1 MRPRSHLTA
10 ALIALGAL
18 AACGSPPVSTLA
30 GPTPVASQPAPD
42 ASAEAVPAPVVARAR
57 PSAEA
62 LVGRVRVSAIVAARK
77 LLPPFAA
84 KDFGNEI
91 TDELGLDRGILTA
104 PDALQKLGI
113 DQAGTITFETFELD
127 EAGAAMGAKLHGLA
141 QVPDD
146 EDLSQS
152 ILHEH
157 ARTARPGW
165 FMTRVRVPV
174 SGDAFGDLLD
184 RGLGRRGARR
194 TEIRSGEVAYTLGRA
209 VWHTKRDG
217 DSMLVELALSERL
230 TEARDVR
237 DALGALGAWS
247 PTTSQPLLA
256 GEDLVVRMVP
266 SAMTTAGF
274 FLAMQPLG
282 EKIDKITDPQALRRT
297 LANAYR
303 NARSF
308 DTLDAPEGKP
318 RYASV
323 VITQS
328 GDKTTL
334 TSTFAADT
342 EPPRAEDWADSG
354 VDFTVDGSALGFSI
368 NGPLLYGWKM
378 IAGRDGV
385 NPYYGHDI
393 GRTAERADF
402 LAPFLFVGDAP
413 FLFGR
418 AAMEQI
424 EQVGH
429 ATLPFVRKWD
439 RVGAAVTTG
448 PWMGIDMFNVAFV
461 GILPKT
467 ATEENAACALAR
479 DDKKCAAK
487 DRLRP
492 NAVANRAG
500 WFVMRKKID
509 GRWVVMVSRNEASL
523 KTLPIHV
530 TEGARSPFIAM
541 IDPKRTAQILGLTGS
556 FTLPVFHSTLGL
568 ANDKKS
574 FTFTLQP

>member
-1 MRPRSHLTA
+1 MRPRWHLA
-10 ALIALGAL
+10 RALIGLALT
-18 AACGSPPVSTLA
+18 ACGSPPVSTLTQSTA
-30 GPTPVASQPAPD
+30 IASPPAAD
-42 ASAEAVPAPVVARAR
+42 ASAEAVPPPVVVRAH

-62 LVGRVRVSAIVAARK
+62 LVGRVRISAIVAARN
-77 LLPPFAA
+77 LLPPFAL
-84 KDFGNEI
+84 KDFESEI
-91 TDELGLDRGILTA
+91 TDELGLDREILA
-104 PDALQKLGI
+104 GPDALQKLGL

-141 QVPDD
+141 ELPGD
-146 EDLSQS
+146 EDLSES
-152 ILHEH
+152 VLHEH
-157 ARTARPGW
+157 ARTAKPGW

-174 SGDAFGDLLD
+174 SGDAFGDLFD
-184 RGLGRRGARR
+184 RGLTRRGARR
-194 TEIRSGEVAYTLGRA
+194 TEIHSGEVAYTLGRS

-217 DSMLVELALSERL
+217 DSMFVELALSERL
-230 TEARDVR
+230 TDARDVR
-237 DALGALGAWS
+237 DALGSLAAWS
-247 PTTSQPLLA
+247 PTTTQPLTA
-256 GEDLVVRMVP
+256 SEDLVVRVMP
-266 SAMTTAGF
+266 SAVRAAGF

-282 EKIDKITDPQALRRT
+282 EKIDKIADPQALRRT
-297 LANAYR
+297 LANTYR
-303 NARSF
+303 HARAL
-308 DTLDAPEGKP
+308 DTLDAPEGKH

-323 VITQS
+323 VLTQS
-328 GDKTTL
+328 GGKTTL

-342 EPPRAEDWADSG
+342 EPPRTEDWTDSG
-354 VDFTVDGSALGFSI
+354 ADFTVDGSALGFSI

-378 IAGRDGV
+378 IEGRDGV

-393 GRTAERADF
+393 GRSGERAGF

-424 EQVGH
+424 EEVGH

-448 PWMGIDMFNVAFV
+448 PAMGIDRFSVTFV
-461 GILPKT
+461 GVLPKT

-479 DDKKCAAK
+479 DEKKCSAK

-492 NAVANRAG
+492 NAAVNRAG

-509 GRWVVMVSRNEASL
+509 GRWVVTVSRDEASL
-523 KTLPIHV
+523 KKLPIHV

-541 IDPKRTAQILGLTGS
+541 IDPKRTAQIIGLSGS
-556 FTLPVFHSTLGL
+556 FMLPVFHSTLGL

-574 FTFTLQP
+574 FTFKLEP